1 MTYQPP
7 IPPPLPGVFPFSAPA
22 PITSSAPTVGT
33 FSPTAAAPPPETRTL
48 LTFPIEGLPAP
59 RLVSPAALR
68 AFPVRYP
75 SGSPP
80 AQTQVN
86 RWLCCRCADEG
97 YLDPVGMV
105 HYSCPL
111 LLQGS
116 ASSSAVSPVGYH
128 HLQGGQAGY
137 QGVGQP
143 MGRGRPG
150 GLQHDGYGQEQGQ
163 GHGHGASDSGGVGGS
178 EEEGFGVCWRA
189 SCRHRK
195 CVNCALYAGPLG
207 RDPKAKLLIRTVG
220 GLYASPRFVD
230 PVYWECGECGEWARN
245 RFDSRCT
252 LGVTGCRNEGC
263 VFAWQAGRGSG
274 VSAGVGLVRGPGPGS
289 GPQNHLRDV
298 GGGVG
303 VGVGVGV
310 VGCAPFSVAGAG
322 TAVLTAESVVMNRY
336 GERLGTADQRIAAA
350 DGPWDWQRR
359 ALGDA
364 RCAIVAGL
372 RAAMRRMGEG
382 MEVGAG
388 VEGNRR
394 SRGLGR
400 AWHDGESVPR
410 YPYRRPPPVDENDT
424 EENNEYEGS
433 YLAGMP
439 MDPMD
444 KGKGVEQQL
453 AASGQA
459 LRFCS
464 APSPVPGHAVALNS
478 VPAGSS
484 SSFFSGWNHLQM

>member
-1 MTYQPP
+1 MTYQPL
-7 IPPPLPGVFPFSAPA
+7 IPGPLPGTTPFSAPT
-22 PITSSAPTVGT
+22 PITLSTSTAGT
-33 FSPTAAAPPPETRTL
+33 CGPTAAATAPETRTL
-48 LTFPIEGLPAP
+48 LTFPTEGLPAP
-59 RLVSPAALR
+59 RLFSQAALR

-105 HYSCPL
+105 HYHCPAA
-111 LLQGS
+111 QGGALA
-116 ASSSAVSPVGYH
+116 ASSSTGYQQ
-128 HLQGGQAGY
+128 QGGHGQ
-137 QGVGQP
+137 GQP
-143 MGRGRPG
+143 QGRGRPG
-150 GLQHDGYGQEQGQ
+150 GQDGYGQGQ
-163 GHGHGASDSGGVGGS
+163 GHGQGPSDPGPAAGGGVGG
-178 EEEGFGVCWRA
+178 EDLEGFGVCWRA
-189 SCRHRK
+189 SCRHRE

-252 LGVTGCRNEGC
+252 LGVTGCRNEAC
-263 VFAWQAGRGSG
+263 VFAWQAGRGLG
-274 VSAGVGLVRGPGPGS
+274 VSAGIGLVRGPGPGP
-289 GPQNHLRDV
+289 GPRDHVRDV

-303 VGVGVGV
+303 VGVI
-310 VGCAPFSVAGAG
+310 GCGGIAVASAGA
-322 TAVLTAESVVMNRY
+322 AVLTAESVVMNRY

-382 MEVGAG
+382 MELDVG
-388 VEGNRR
+388 VESNRR

-400 AWHDGESVPR
+400 PWHDGDLVPR
-410 YPYRRPPPVDENDT
+410 YPYRRPPPVDENDI
-424 EENNEYEGS
+424 EEINEYEGS
-433 YLAGMP
+433 YLVGMP

-453 AASGQA
+453 TAPSQSQ
-459 LRFCS
+459 RFCS
-464 APSPVPGHAVALNS
+464 APSPVPVRSVALNS
-478 VPAGSS
+478 APVGSS
-484 SSFFSGWNHLQM
+484 PSFFPGWNHLQM

>member
-7 IPPPLPGVFPFSAPA
+7 IPPPLPAVLPFSAPT
-22 PITSSAPTVGT
+22 PITASNSTTTSG
-33 FSPTAAAPPPETRTL
+33 PTAAETRTL
-48 LTFPIEGLPAP
+48 LTFPTEGLPAP
-59 RLVSPAALR
+59 RLVLQAALR

-86 RWLCCRCADEG
+86 RWLCCRCAEEG

-105 HYSCPL
+105 HYHCPQQ
-111 LLQGS
+111 QGVVL
-116 ASSSAVSPVGYH
+116 AVSSMGYH
-128 HLQGGQAGY
+128 QQGGH
-137 QGVGQP
+137 VGQGGP
-143 MGRGRPG
+143 GLPQGRGRPG
-150 GLQHDGYGQEQGQ
+150 GQHDGYGQGQ
-163 GHGHGASDSGGVGGS
+163 GHGHGPSDPGPAADGGVGGS
-178 EEEGFGVCWRA
+178 EEGFGVCWRA
-189 SCRHRK
+189 NCRHRK

-230 PVYWECGECGEWARN
+230 PVYWECGECGEWVRN

-263 VFAWQAGRGSG
+263 VFAWQAGRGLG
-274 VSAGVGLVRGPGPGS
+274 VSVGIGLVRGPGPGP
-289 GPQNHLRDV
+289 GPGPRDHV
-298 GGGVG
+298 RDIGGVG
-303 VGVGVGV
+303 VGVI
-310 VGCAPFSVAGAG
+310 GCAPIAVAGAG
-322 TAVLTAESVVMNRY
+322 AAVLTAESVVMNRY
-336 GERLGTADQRIAAA
+336 GERLGTADQRIAVA

-382 MEVGAG
+382 MELDVG
-388 VEGNRR
+388 VESNRR
-394 SRGLGR
+394 SRGLER
-400 AWHDGESVPR
+400 LWHDGDSVPR

-444 KGKGVEQQL
+444 KGKGVEQQSN
-453 AASGQA
+453 APGQS

-464 APSPVPGHAVALNS
+464 APSPVLGHSVALNS
-478 VPAGSS
+478 APAGSS
-484 SSFFSGWNHLQM
+484 SSFLSGWNHLQM